1 MSEIKLLFCG
11 DFLPSGVYK
20 LIIIQKKEN
29 VFGDALPLI
38 KSSDFSF
45 LKF

>member
-11 DFLPSGVYK
+11 DFIPSGAYEPI
-20 LIIIQKKEN
+20 LMQKKEN